1 MGRTGPCHLAA
12 PEGQVPRK
20 APSCPGHP
28 SGHQSRD
35 PSQAPPCYLWP
46 TRMLGAELLLIK
58 PLKHRQ
64 MWACSQFLHDS
75 GWTLLKM
82 VQLKGALE
90 VVLSSPL
97 HSLPTPP
104 HPFLDP
110 FLPPSPSPQ
119 QQAHAGTLS
128 RGLDIPAPGAEDQTR
143 TGVPSATPIV
153 QPSRAV
159 THTHLPPPRA
169 VSFRVLRWEVQE
181 CERGGRGACM
191 GGADPLYSHH
201 QKQSFIM

>member
-1 MGRTGPCHLAA
+1 M
-12 PEGQVPRK
+12 PRK

-104 HPFLDP
+104 HPFLYP
-110 FLPPSPSPQ
+110 FLPPSLPPAASPCWHLITWAGHPCTRRRGPDPDWRSQCHPHCPAQ
-119 QQAHAGTLS
+119 QSCHTY
-128 RGLDIPAPGAEDQTR
+128 
-143 TGVPSATPIV
+143 TPPTP
-153 QPSRAV
+153 PSRQLSG
-159 THTHLPPPRA
+159 T
-169 VSFRVLRWEVQE
+169 Q
-181 CERGGRGACM
+181 M
-191 GGADPLYSHH
+191 GSSG
-201 QKQSFIM
+201 M